1 MRIRLPF
8 AGGFFFLLLI
18 TGYTGLTSL
27 QLGHLINDKL
37 LHFLTF
43 FILTI
48 VFYWIVDTN
57 RRRTLN
63 LTLTVCTGALGVG
76 SEFLQA
82 ILPNDRDFDVY
93 DIVANIVGS
102 LAGLGLCSW
111 YHKRMLERKR
121 ARRGY
126 GAVAGED
133 DVGGLGEEN
142 DLELGEGAGLGG
154 SGHEEGI
161 TDAPRPHDGGTPAH
175 AGGRGLTLEEEVDNW
190 DENEVDAWDD
200 ADGAGDIGDSAPVM
214 KNPKGKA
221 SMNGDGGD
229 DTKRAD

>member
-18 TGYTGLTSL
+18 AGYAGLTSL

-43 FILTI
+43 FVLTI

-93 DIVANIVGS
+93 DIVANLVGS

-121 ARRGY
+121 VRRGY
-126 GAVAGED
+126 GAVAGEE
-133 DVGGLGEEN
+133 GGDGFGEED
-142 DLELGEGAGLGG
+142 DLELGEGLGLGG

-161 TDAPRPHDGGTPAH
+161 TEVSRPHDDTPANG
-175 AGGRGLTLEEEVDNW
+175 GGRGLTLEEEVDNW

-200 ADGAGDIGDSAPVM
+200 ADGAGDIGDSAPVT
-214 KNPKGKA
+214 KNKTGKGP
-221 SMNGDGGD
+221 MNGDGDGA
-229 DTKRAD
+229 KRAG